1 MGSLFA
7 LSPLLHPQAAG
18 STKYSSPTQQSP
30 MWLTKNSTFK
40 PEIKPFQVQTRARG
54 VTQTYSA
61 HSFKD
66 FTVKPGE
73 DVSRISG
80 DAWLRAGSGFAVIGG
95 MEEEVGGGKGLDRNQ
110 FDRKSQLRRSKKQR
124 KKSSMSSSPISGSPC
139 KTISASVDSSSSEN
153 GDEREDDKTLSP
165 RVLKSETLFS
175 SATPRTA
182 SGIVRAEMRSEK
194 LTQILLNNSGSRT
207 EYNSNYGNLI

>member
-1 MGSLFA
+1 M
-7 LSPLLHPQAAG
+7 
-18 STKYSSPTQQSP
+18 
-30 MWLTKNSTFK
+30 
-40 PEIKPFQVQTRARG
+40 
-54 VTQTYSA
+54 TQTYSA

-73 DVSRISG
+73 DLSRLSG

-95 MEEEVGGGKGLDRNQ
+95 IEEEAGGVKALDRNQ

-124 KKSSMSSSPISGSPC
+124 KKSSMSSSPPLSGSSPC

-153 GDEREDDKTLSP
+153 GDELMAKNFEDDKNLRSSP
-165 RVLKSETLFS
+165 SVIKSETLFS

-194 LTQILLNNSGSRT
+194 LTQILLNSSRT

>member
-1 MGSLFA
+1 M
-7 LSPLLHPQAAG
+7 
-18 STKYSSPTQQSP
+18 
-30 MWLTKNSTFK
+30 
-40 PEIKPFQVQTRARG
+40 QVQTRARG

-73 DVSRISG
+73 DVSRLSG
-80 DAWLRAGSGFAVIGG
+80 DTWLRAGSGFAVIGG
-95 MEEEVGGGKGLDRNQ
+95 MEEEAGGVKALDRNQ
-110 FDRKSQLRRSKKQR
+110 FDRRSQLRRSKKQR
-124 KKSSMSSSPISGSPC
+124 KKSSMSSSPLSASSPC

-153 GDEREDDKTLSP
+153 GDELMGKNFEDDKNLRSP
-165 RVLKSETLFS
+165 PPLVIKSETLFS

-194 LTQILLNNSGSRT
+194 LTQILLNSSRT

>member
-1 MGSLFA
+1 M
-7 LSPLLHPQAAG
+7 
-18 STKYSSPTQQSP
+18 
-30 MWLTKNSTFK
+30 
-40 PEIKPFQVQTRARG
+40 
-54 VTQTYSA
+54 TQTYSA

-95 MEEEVGGGKGLDRNQ
+95 VEEEVGGGKGLDRNQ

-124 KKSSMSSSPISGSPC
+124 KKSSMSSSPISG

-153 GDEREDDKTLSP
+153 GDEREDDKTMSP

>member
-1 MGSLFA
+1 M
-7 LSPLLHPQAAG
+7 
-18 STKYSSPTQQSP
+18 
-30 MWLTKNSTFK
+30 
-40 PEIKPFQVQTRARG
+40 QTRARG

-73 DVSRISG
+73 DVSRLSG

-95 MEEEVGGGKGLDRNQ
+95 IEEEAGGVKALDRNQ

-124 KKSSMSSSPISGSPC
+124 KKSSMSSSPPLSPC

-153 GDEREDDKTLSP
+153 GDELMAKNFEDDKNLTSP
-165 RVLKSETLFS
+165 PSVIKSETLFS

-194 LTQILLNNSGSRT
+194 LTQILLNSSRT

>member
-1 MGSLFA
+1 MGCWASRE
-7 LSPLLHPQAAG
+7 
-18 STKYSSPTQQSP
+18 KYEVTRE
-30 MWLTKNSTFK
+30 WGG
-40 PEIKPFQVQTRARG
+40 QVQTRARG

-73 DVSRISG
+73 DVSRLSG

-95 MEEEVGGGKGLDRNQ
+95 IEEEAGGVKALDRNQ

-124 KKSSMSSSPISGSPC
+124 KKSSMSSSPPLGGSSPC

-153 GDEREDDKTLSP
+153 GDELMAKNFEDDKNLRSSP
-165 RVLKSETLFS
+165 SVIKSETLFS

-194 LTQILLNNSGSRT
+194 LTQILLNSSRT

>member
-1 MGSLFA
+1 M
-7 LSPLLHPQAAG
+7 
-18 STKYSSPTQQSP
+18 
-30 MWLTKNSTFK
+30 
-40 PEIKPFQVQTRARG
+40 QTRARG

-73 DVSRISG
+73 DVSRLSG

-95 MEEEVGGGKGLDRNQ
+95 IEEEAGGVKALDRNQ
-110 FDRKSQLRRSKKQR
+110 FDRKSQLRRSKKQQR
-124 KKSSMSSSPISGSPC
+124 KKSSMSSSPPLSASSPC

-153 GDEREDDKTLSP
+153 GDELMASNFEDDKNLRSP
-165 RVLKSETLFS
+165 PPSMIKSETLFS
-175 SATPRTA
+175 SVTPRTA
-182 SGIVRAEMRSEK
+182 PGIVRAEMRSEK
-194 LTQILLNNSGSRT
+194 LTQILLNSSRT

>member
-1 MGSLFA
+1 M
-7 LSPLLHPQAAG
+7 
-18 STKYSSPTQQSP
+18 
-30 MWLTKNSTFK
+30 
-40 PEIKPFQVQTRARG
+40 
-54 VTQTYSA
+54 TQTYSA

-73 DVSRISG
+73 DVSGLSD

-95 MEEEVGGGKGLDRNQ
+95 IEPGDSGKVLERNQ
-110 FDRKSQLRRSKKQR
+110 FDRKSQLRRSKKQQR
-124 KKSSMSSSPISGSPC
+124 KKSPPISPSC

-153 GDEREDDKTLSP
+153 GDSNEDDKNPLS
-165 RVLKSETLFS
+165 VIKSETLLS

-194 LTQILLNNSGSRT
+194 LTQILLNSSRT

>member
-1 MGSLFA
+1 M
-7 LSPLLHPQAAG
+7 
-18 STKYSSPTQQSP
+18 
-30 MWLTKNSTFK
+30 
-40 PEIKPFQVQTRARG
+40 
-54 VTQTYSA
+54 TQTYSA

-95 MEEEVGGGKGLDRNQ
+95 MEDGGGGKGLDRNQ

>member
-1 MGSLFA
+1 M
-7 LSPLLHPQAAG
+7 
-18 STKYSSPTQQSP
+18 
-30 MWLTKNSTFK
+30 
-40 PEIKPFQVQTRARG
+40 
-54 VTQTYSA
+54 TQTYSA

-95 MEEEVGGGKGLDRNQ
+95 MEEEGGGGKGLDRKQ

-124 KKSSMSSSPISGSPC
+124 KKSSMSSSPIISGSPC

>member
-1 MGSLFA
+1 M
-7 LSPLLHPQAAG
+7 
-18 STKYSSPTQQSP
+18 
-30 MWLTKNSTFK
+30 
-40 PEIKPFQVQTRARG
+40 
-54 VTQTYSA
+54 TQTYSA

-95 MEEEVGGGKGLDRNQ
+95 MEEEVGGGKGLERNQ

-153 GDEREDDKTLSP
+153 GEEREDDKTLSP